1 MVLKDIF
8 LFSKYS
14 PRVFSYQNESRSR
27 EGVFQET
34 NRWHRYNQ
42 QANQNASYIAYIAY
56 IVYGATMSTI
66 KMQDDF
72 LKIRS
77 ILSEN
82 TADLSQT
89 ETNTIL
95 KNITNKLKLEESR

>member
-1 MVLKDIF
+1 
-8 LFSKYS
+8 
-14 PRVFSYQNESRSR
+14 
-27 EGVFQET
+27 
-34 NRWHRYNQ
+34 
-42 QANQNASYIAYIAY
+42 
-56 IVYGATMSTI
+56 MSTI